1 MDNDTQYISLGKA
14 IKYCNYSQEYLS
26 LRARQGKLKAIKIG
40 RNWVTKK
47 EWIKEYLALNG
58 NRVEEVAELLEIQ
71 PPDNLPIE
79 TPIVKFSVPVIK
91 RKTEPKVRFGFA
103 LLLILI
109 LLFGGVFLF
118 QRIKSR
124 VSFDEASAILI
135 AMGSKEVQASTIN
148 TFKEYAQW
156 LKESFESRA
165 PRFKNIYVVIDNF
178 IEEKITQGY
187 RIVVKVPEP
196 SKKIPEEEVVPQP
209 IKEGMI
215 VIPYPEDEEGVK
227 MKIKESFSDE
237 VRVEPRD
244 ETSGIVTPIFKGR
257 EGGNPR
263 GWVSRYYGE
272 REAVNSIELGVNTE
286 KPVFFISIFA
296 PSELDLSFS
305 LVMK

>member
-1 MDNDTQYISLGKA
+1 MDNDTQYISLNKA

-58 NRVEEVAELLEIQ
+58 NEIEEVTEPRVIQ

-79 TPIVKFSVPVIK
+79 TSIVKFSIPVIK
-91 RKTEPKVRFGFA
+91 RKAEPKIRFGFA
-103 LLLILI
+103 LMLILI

-124 VSFDEASAILI
+124 VSFDEASAVLI

-156 LKESFESRA
+156 LKESFESRT
-165 PRFKNIYVVIDNF
+165 PKLKNIYVTIDNF
-178 IEEKITQGY
+178 IEEKIIQGY
-187 RIVVKVPEP
+187 RIVIKAPEL
-196 SKKIPEEEVVPQP
+196 SKEIPEEKTVPQLT
-209 IKEGMI
+209 KEGMV
-215 VIPYPEDEEGVK
+215 VIPYPEDEEEIKV
-227 MKIKESFSDE
+227 KIKESFSDE
-237 VRVEPRD
+237 VRVELKD

-257 EGGNPR
+257 EG
-263 GWVSRYYGE
+263 
-272 REAVNSIELGVNTE
+272 E
-286 KPVFFISIFA
+286 KYLYIMVP
-296 PSELDLSFS
+296 
-305 LVMK
+305 MKN